1 MNQLTPEQLDMINT
15 WKEYLCWKA
24 WRYSLDQELI
34 AFMLNDWSGYEK
46 TNHVQNAEIYLHLR

>member
-1 MNQLTPEQLDMINT
+1 MQLTGMPANGQTQRGNMIDT

-34 AFMLNDWSGYEK
+34 AFMLNDWR
-46 TNHVQNAEIYLHLR
+46 NV